1 MGPWKRCPKKPRSK
15 LTGFLPFPN
24 PKLIGVF
31 RFVSKIRFL
40 FHRTRCGGRNGEE
53 AGPKYLQGRDLMTGQ
68 GRGRSAQSGEGCHCR
83 GARPG
88 VLLGETRA
96 LTLGLLE
103 SPRREGRRPPA
114 PGHSGERSQR
124 PLTERTEAPGQRS
137 GGAAAT
143 GRDRRENGQ
152 D

>member
-1 MGPWKRCPKKPRSK
+1 M
-15 LTGFLPFPN
+15 F
-24 PKLIGVF
+24 
-31 RFVSKIRFL
+31 FVLSVKFD
-40 FHRTRCGGRNGEE
+40 FCFT